1 MNPTR
6 KLIDDLAAS
15 LSQLL
20 PPGMAGLRAEL
31 ERNFRALLQSRLAKL
46 DLVTR
51 EEFEVQRE
59 VLRRTRERLS
69 ELERSMTERE
79 RA

>member
-1 MNPTR
+1 MSTARNV
-6 KLIDDLAAS
+6 IDELAAG
-15 LSQLL
+15 LSQIL
-20 PPGMAGLRAEL
+20 PPGLSGLRAEL

-59 VLRRTRERLS
+59 VLRRAQARLA
-69 ELERSMTERE
+69 ELERQVAAHEQR
-79 RA
+79 